1 MSRHGKVGAA
11 REASLARDFYT
22 AAHNFTP
29 EHLHSLSFQVQQI
42 RAFEPARVLEVGIGN
57 GFVSTYLRQH
67 GIEVLT
73 ADINPA
79 LGADIVAPLAELPQQ
94 LAGVP
99 PFDLVSCCEVLE
111 HMPLA
116 QLDDNLRTLASLARH
131 AFISL
136 PGHWPWLGFSGRFGL
151 HNRFVNVHLGLR
163 IPNRRRLTDGHYWE
177 IHSEWATRRS
187 ALIARMRRHFDV
199 VEAGVFPM
207 NRYHY
212 FFRCQGSQHL
222 G

>member
-1 MSRHGKVGAA
+1 MSRQGKVGAA
-11 REASLARDFYT
+11 REASLAREYYT

-29 EHLHSLSFQVQQI
+29 EQLHSLSFQVQQI

-79 LGADIVAPLAELPQQ
+79 LGADIVAPLAELPQR
-94 LAGVP
+94 LADAP
-99 PFDLVSCCEVLE
+99 PFDVVSCCEVLE

-116 QLDDNLRTLASLARH
+116 QLDDNLRTLAGLARH

-187 ALIARMRRHFDV
+187 ALIARMRRHFEV

-212 FFRCQGSQHL
+212 FFRCQGSKHVA
-222 G
+222 

>member
-1 MSRHGKVGAA
+1 MRHPYFTPDVVDILTAYAVDYIVPIVALAQATGRTTLKDYDIGVTVHEPRAHDGTATVA
-11 REASLARDFYT
+11 IRIGTYRLARTLKYDLD
-22 AAHNFTP
+22 AADKF
-29 EHLHSLSFQVQQI
+29 F
-42 RAFEPARVLEVGIGN
+42 
-57 GFVSTYLRQH
+57 
-67 GIEVLT
+67 
-73 ADINPA
+73 
-79 LGADIVAPLAELPQQ
+79 
-94 LAGVP
+94 
-99 PFDLVSCCEVLE
+99 
-111 HMPLA
+111 
-116 QLDDNLRTLASLARH
+116 DNLRTLASLARN